1 MDWHPQAKGILSDGD
16 YASLIQI
23 YEHLIEGDE
32 SVYLDYLYLGLAY
45 LLNQQEEEAQATWLY
60 ALAQAEDIG
69 DEGGA
74 AELTQILSIEADRQ
88 QKLASFDTCWII
100 RQCLKEFAPNNLDN
114 LFALIELSLETR
126 EFQPDLLEQFQVSD
140 LLNAD
145 ILVADI
151 DPACLQTLLQQIL
164 QHPASATLDFA
175 LLCKKFM
182 PLSDWEM
189 AIVNTATRVGYFDNN
204 YHYAIELILFSL
216 NHCPDSLRSLEHLPR
231 FYVKVA
237 EFREAIAAAQRF
249 YDSAQTLPHQ
259 FVANALLLD
268 ALLRAGDWQNL
279 MPVVNLH
286 ENLVHQFI
294 EQRSLDLSL
303 GVVQSLLVKSSLF
316 QYIADQAETTR
327 TLVNEAAKLFCENI
341 YAQNNFIVPF
351 HQVPLQTSKK
361 LKIGYIAH
369 TLTDHSVG
377 WLSRW
382 LFHHHNRERFEIH
395 IYLMGQSSQDS
406 MFQTF
411 FAPKVD
417 AVVEYEKQLKTM
429 AEHISRDQIQILVD
443 LDSTTS
449 DYTCTVLALK
459 PAPVQVTWLGFDAPG
474 LSTVDYFLADP
485 YVLPKDAQ
493 SYYQEKIW
501 RLPQTYIAV
510 DGFEADVP
518 SLHRDDLGI
527 PADAIIFFSAQT
539 GYKRHPETIRLQ
551 MQILKQVPGSFFLI
565 KGVSDER
572 ATQALFKEIAQ
583 EQGVACERLR
593 FLAQD
598 KTCFAHRANLQIAD
612 VILDTYPYTGA
623 TTTLEAL
630 WMGIPLVTRVGKQ
643 FAARNSYAFLTNV
656 GTTEGI
662 ASSAEE
668 YVKWG
673 VRYGTDEALRQKVAW
688 QLRQSRHTSPLWDAR
703 KFTQEMENAY
713 EQMWQI
719 YIENVAP

>member
-1 MDWHPQAKGILSDGD
+1 MDWQPEAKISLYNGD
-16 YASLIQI
+16 DANLVQI
-23 YEHLIEGDE
+23 YERLVEGDE
-32 SVYLDYLYLGLAY
+32 SGYLDYLYLGLAY
-45 LLNQQEEEAQATWLY
+45 LLNQQEEEAQTTWLY

-69 DEGGA
+69 DQEGSA
-74 AELTQILSIEADRQ
+74 KLTQILSIEAERQ
-88 QKLASFDTCWII
+88 KEFAALNKCWMI
-100 RQCLKEFAPNNLDN
+100 RQYLKEFDPNNLDN
-114 LFALIELSLETR
+114 LFALIELSLETK
-126 EFQPDLLEQFQVSD
+126 EFHPGLLEQLQVSE
-140 LLNAD
+140 LLKTD
-145 ILVADI
+145 ISVADI
-151 DPACLQTLLQQIL
+151 DTARLQKLLQQVL
-164 QHPASATLDFA
+164 KHPASATLDFA
-175 LLCKKFM
+175 LSCKKYI
-182 PLSDWEM
+182 PLSDWEI
-189 AIVNTATRVGYFDNN
+189 AIVNIATRVGYFENN
-204 YHYAIELILFSL
+204 YRYAIELIQFSL

-237 EFREAIAAAQRF
+237 EFKEAIAAAKRF
-249 YDSAQTLPHQ
+249 YEVAQTLSHQ
-259 FVANALLLD
+259 LVANALLLD

-279 MPVVNLH
+279 TPVANLH
-286 ENLVHQFI
+286 ENLVHQLI

-303 GVVQSLLVKSSLF
+303 GVVQGLLVKSSLF
-316 QYIADQAETTR
+316 QYIADRPETTR
-327 TLVNEAAKLFCENI
+327 SLVNSAAKLLCDNL
-341 YAQNNFIVPF
+341 YAQNDFVVPF

-382 LFHHHNRERFEIH
+382 LFHHHDRERFEIH
-395 IYLMGQSSQDS
+395 IYLMGQSSQDQ

-417 AVVEYEKQLKTM
+417 AVVEYEKQLKMM
-429 AEHISRDQIQILVD
+429 AKHISRDQIQILVD

-459 PAPVQVTWLGFDAPG
+459 PAPIQVTWLGFDAPG

-510 DGFEADVP
+510 DGFEVDVP
-518 SLHRDDLGI
+518 TLHRDDLEI
-527 PADAIIFFSAQT
+527 PADAIIFLSAQT

-551 MQILKQVPGSFFLI
+551 MQILREVSGSFFLI
-565 KGVSDER
+565 KGLSDEQT
-572 ATQALFKEIAQ
+572 TQALFKDIAR
-583 EQGVACERLR
+583 EQGVAPERLR

-598 KTCFAHRANLQIAD
+598 KTSFAHRANLQIAD

-630 WMGIPLVTRVGKQ
+630 WMGIPLVTRVGQQ

-656 GTTEGI
+656 GVTEGI

-668 YVKWG
+668 YVDWG
-673 VRYGTDEALRQKVAW
+673 VRFGTDEALRQKVVW
-688 QLRQSRHTSPLWDAR
+688 KLRQSRHTSPLWDAQ
-703 KFTQEMENAY
+703 KFVREMENAY
-713 EQMWQI
+713 DQMWQI
-719 YIENVAP
+719 YLENAVP